1 MMKKTALLI
10 GSVAAV
16 ALLAG
21 GTFAAYTI
29 TDNANPFGV
38 KISPSAIE
46 EEKFGSVELNWGENT
61 VQKVEDLAAAQ
72 TKKIGNL
79 ILKADKKDDKGVA
92 ILEDYI
98 GTLTV
103 SIEDKTVYPELYSG
117 AKLIDNIEIYVVA
130 DDLGVEAS
138 LSAERVGTLPT
149 GSPKVYSGAYEV
161 AGNAAGKTYS
171 VFVKLADISGTVY
184 SQIKNHVVYVGFD
197 WSKKASDAE
206 EADTKTVYV
215 LDNTGDSGDLYA
227 YAWGGG
233 KENAAYPGVKM
244 TEVASHYYSVELPD
258 SMANVI
264 FGRNADDKKTED
276 IAIDDD
282 KPYYTLSAGYA
293 YAASADKPVIA
304 AYQYYVTG
312 QFNGVEKWGQY
323 IEELGMNDDAPANI
337 AKIEH
342 VALGVGDK
350 VKVINYVSA
359 GEPNYY
365 GPAYADDVNFSIDG
379 DGNAEVLV
387 AGNYTIYLNN
397 EYGIWLAKEA

>member
-29 TDNANPFGV
+29 TDNATPFGV
-38 KISPSAIE
+38 KISPSPIE
-46 EEKFGSVELNWGENT
+46 EEKFGSVELNWGTNT
-61 VQKVEDLAAAQ
+61 VTKVEDLAAAQ

-79 ILKADKKDDKGVA
+79 ILKADKKDEKGESV
-92 ILEDYI
+92 LEDYL

-103 SIEDKTVYPELYSG
+103 SLEDKTVYPEAYAG
-117 AKLIDNIEIYVVA
+117 AKLIDNIEVFVVA
-130 DDLGVEAS
+130 GDAT
-138 LSAERVGTLPT
+138 AEQAAAAAKIGTLPS
-149 GSPKVYSGAYEV
+149 GSPKVYTGAYEV

-171 VFVKLADISGTVY
+171 VFVKLADISAPVY
-184 SQIKNHVVYVGFD
+184 SQIRNHVVYVGFD
-197 WSKKASDAE
+197 WSKKATDEE

-264 FGRNADDKKTED
+264 FGRNADNKKTED
-276 IAIDDD
+276 IAIDDK

-293 YAASADKPVIA
+293 YAAAAEKPVTA
-304 AYQYYVTG
+304 AHQYYVTG
-312 QFNGVEKWGQY
+312 KFGEEEKWGKY
-323 IEELGMNDDAPANI
+323 IEALGMNDDAPENI

-350 VKVINYVSA
+350 VKVINYVSE
-359 GEPNYY
+359 GNPNYY
-365 GPAYADDVNFSIDG
+365 GPASADDVNFKIDEK
-379 DGNAEVLV
+379 GNAEVLV

-397 EYGIWLAKEA
+397 DHVVWLHNEA